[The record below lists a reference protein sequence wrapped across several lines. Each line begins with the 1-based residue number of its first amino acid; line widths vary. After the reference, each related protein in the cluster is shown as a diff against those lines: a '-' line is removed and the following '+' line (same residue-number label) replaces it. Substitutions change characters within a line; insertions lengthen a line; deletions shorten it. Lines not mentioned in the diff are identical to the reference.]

1 MQKSKCA
8 IASFYFACMAASTA
22 VSAAPAQEMDDEQL
36 SEVSGQAIIE
46 MVQTVF
52 NTEPKHFVNVDINP
66 ENKWRVLDNPA
77 EVGKLKSRIDPATG
91 RTIEDGYSIDGWPEY
106 YDPVQ
111 KKMVTLNSPVYFTKM
126 RIGADIELD
135 ADIGKLYLGG
145 YQWSGGPN
153 TPQTL
158 PDGTANN
165 LSRGDWDLKQENINW
180 TGWREGSTYL
190 PLLGYLPSKTGRY
203 HPFHVKNPYFEIAEQ
218 RNNGKR
224 EILGFRFGFEE
235 MDGMFGLDFLR
246 GTGRGFVTSQAMG
259 GLATATVN
267 NYGKRAEGDNILL
280 REPGLLAPLLAL
292 VPSITNKIFPIVV
305 ADKGLIRTD
314 ALCVGRTEAIGT
326 CSASSEPTRDFWVSV
341 SKVDRL
347 LYPATNP
354 NENFPAQS
362 GVWLNLADNVRVYN
376 VKGIT
381 GLFAISNTWWLDPNV
396 RPKRW

>member
-1 MQKSKCA
+1 MQKSKRA

-22 VSAAPAQEMDDEQL
+22 VCAAPAQEMDDEQL

-126 RIGADIELD
+126 RIGADIEMD

-145 YQWSGGPN
+145 YQWHGGPN

-165 LSRGDWDLKQENINW
+165 LNRGDWDLKQENINW

-218 RNNGKR
+218 RTNGKR

-280 REPGLLAPLLAL
+280 REPGLLAP
-292 VPSITNKIFPIVV
+292 
-305 ADKGLIRTD
+305 
-314 ALCVGRTEAIGT
+314 
-326 CSASSEPTRDFWVSV
+326 
-341 SKVDRL
+341 
-347 LYPATNP
+347 
-354 NENFPAQS
+354 
-362 GVWLNLADNVRVYN
+362 
-376 VKGIT
+376 
-381 GLFAISNTWWLDPNV
+381 
-396 RPKRW
+396 

>member
-1 MQKSKCA
+1 MQLCKQAKPLLC
-8 IASFYFACMAASTA
+8 IAYFVASPLLF
-22 VSAAPAQEMDDEQL
+22 AAPATEMDDDQL
-36 SEVSGQAIIE
+36 SEVSGQAVIE

-52 NTEPKHFVNVDINP
+52 NQEPKHFVNTAIDPN
-66 ENKWRVLDNPA
+66 NKWRELDNPA

-145 YQWSGGPN
+145 YKWSGGPN

-158 PDGTANN
+158 PDGSANN
-165 LSRGDWDLKQENINW
+165 MDRGDWDLKQESIKW

-218 RNNGKR
+218 RNNGKS

-235 MDGMFGLDFLR
+235 MDGMFGVNFLR
-246 GTGRGFVTSQAMG
+246 GTGRGFVTSQALG

-280 REPGLLAPLLAL
+280 REPSLLAPLLSL
-292 VPSITNKIFPIVV
+292 VPSITDKIFPIVV
-305 ADKGLIRTD
+305 SDKGLLHTD
-314 ALCVGRTEAIGT
+314 AMCVGRTEAIGT
-326 CSASSEPTRDFWVSV
+326 CSASSEPTRDFWISV

-347 LYPATNP
+347 LYPATN
-354 NENFPAQS
+354 NTENFPAQS

-376 VKGIT
+376 VKGVT
-381 GLFAISNTWWLDPNV
+381 GLFAISNTFWLDPKV
-396 RPKRW
+396 RPSRW